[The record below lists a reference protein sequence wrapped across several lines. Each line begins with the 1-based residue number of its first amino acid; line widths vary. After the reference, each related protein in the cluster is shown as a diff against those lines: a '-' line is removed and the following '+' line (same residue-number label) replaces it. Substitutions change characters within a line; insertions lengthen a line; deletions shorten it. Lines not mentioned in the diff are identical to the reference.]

1 MGFPRD
7 IDFAT
12 ALQRW
17 VEALDAG
24 GGRDDK
30 DRMLVLLSPAKKLDT
45 TPLDAKRRK
54 LELSEPE
61 LLTDAARLAATAKK
75 LSARD
80 LSELMDLSDSL
91 AELNW
96 DRFQVWK
103 KAHVLGEN
111 DAKPAILTFAGDV
124 YGGLAAHE
132 LKNVDLQWMN
142 ERLVVLSGL
151 YGFLKPLDLM
161 QPYRLEMGSSL
172 ANKSGPN
179 LYAYWGDKLA
189 KRLDKKAKAMAEGSR
204 AIVNLASAEY
214 FKAVPRKSLKSP
226 VIDCAFKEIKDG
238 KPVMLMYFA
247 KRARGLMARF
257 MVNERVDRPDGLK
270 DFDLDDYRFDKAA
283 SGPSEWV
290 FTRSYRTIAMSAG
303 AGDE

>member
-1 MGFPRD
+1 L
-7 IDFAT
+7 A
-12 ALQRW
+12 
-17 VEALDAG
+17 EALDAG

-30 DRMLVLLSPAKKLDT
+30 VRMLALLSPAKKLDT
-45 TPLDAKRRK
+45 TPLDANRRK
-54 LELSEPE
+54 LVFSEPE
-61 LLTDAARLAATAKK
+61 LLADAARLAATAKK
-75 LSARD
+75 LTSRD
-80 LSELMDLSDSL
+80 LAGLMDLSEAL

-103 KAHVLGEN
+103 KAHVLGDN
-111 DAKPAILTFAGDV
+111 DAKPAILAFAGDV
-124 YGGLAAHE
+124 YGGLAAHA
-132 LKNVDLQWMN
+132 LKNAELQWMN

-189 KRLDKKAKAMAEGSR
+189 KRLDKKAQAMADGGQ
-204 AIVNLASAEY
+204 AIVNLASNEY

-226 VIDCAFKEIKDG
+226 VIDFAFKEVKDG

-270 DFDLDDYRFDKAA
+270 DFDLDDYRFDAAA
-283 SGPSEWV
+283 SGPSDWV
-290 FTRSYRTIAMSAG
+290 FTRPYRTLAMAG
-303 AGDE
+303 ADE